1 MTETRPPLPD
11 FTNPPVVEVA
21 LSVQYARLERLRVA
35 QIGQLWG
42 EFKDMFPKTEEHAP
56 LAPAWEKFEPALP
69 RVEIKVE
76 TSDVLPVPRVWFV
89 NDEESELIQVQ
100 QDRFAHNWRKRG
112 ESDKYP
118 RYEKIRESF
127 KSELEKFRQFL
138 LRENL
143 GEITPDQAEVTYVNH
158 ISPNEA
164 WENHSQ
170 VGEVVT
176 VWTDHYS
183 DNFLSNPEDVSFR
196 ARFRIRGADDKPLGR
211 LHVVLQPAFS
221 RTDQQPIFVL
231 TLTARGEPLGSGID
245 AAMNFMDLG
254 REWIVRG
261 FTSITTQRMHQIWGR
276 CDAEQ
281 PDRN

>member
-21 LSVQYARLERLRVA
+21 LSVQYASLERLRVA

-42 EFKDMFPKTEEHAP
+42 EFKDRFPKTEEHAP
-56 LAPAWEKFEPALP
+56 LAAAWEKFEPAALP
-69 RVEIKVE
+69 RVGIKLE
-76 TSDVLPVPRVWFV
+76 TSDVPPVPRVWFV
-89 NDEESELIQVQ
+89 NDEETELIQVQ

-112 ESDKYP
+112 ESDEYP
-118 RYEKIRESF
+118 RYERIRKSF

-138 LRENL
+138 SRDNI

-158 ISPNEA
+158 ITPNEA
-164 WENHSQ
+164 WQNHGQ

-176 VWTDHYS
+176 VLTERYS
-183 DNFLSNPEDVSFR
+183 DNFLSRAEDALFR
-196 ARFRIRGADDKPLGR
+196 ARFRIHGADGKPLGR
-211 LHVVLQPAFS
+211 LHVVLHPAFS

-231 TLTARGEPLGSGID
+231 TLTARGAPLGSGVD
-245 AAMNFMDLG
+245 AAINFLDLG

-261 FTSITTQRMHQIWGR
+261 FTSITSQRMHHIWGR
-276 CDAEQ
+276 CDGK
-281 PDRN
+281 